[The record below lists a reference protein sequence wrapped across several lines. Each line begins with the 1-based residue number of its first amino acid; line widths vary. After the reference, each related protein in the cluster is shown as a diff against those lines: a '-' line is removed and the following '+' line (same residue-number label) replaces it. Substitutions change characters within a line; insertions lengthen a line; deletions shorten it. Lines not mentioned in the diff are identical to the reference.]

1 MITLPTVHFQI
12 PNMAKEDRWLN
23 RIVSNLLYYQTN
35 YFVSALVIFALVSFA
50 HPQHMVYGMSVM
62 VRRALIY

>member
-35 YFVSALVIFALVSFA
+35 YFVSGLVIFALVTFA
-50 HPQHMVYGMSVM
+50 HPQHMFYGISVM
-62 VRRALIY
+62 V